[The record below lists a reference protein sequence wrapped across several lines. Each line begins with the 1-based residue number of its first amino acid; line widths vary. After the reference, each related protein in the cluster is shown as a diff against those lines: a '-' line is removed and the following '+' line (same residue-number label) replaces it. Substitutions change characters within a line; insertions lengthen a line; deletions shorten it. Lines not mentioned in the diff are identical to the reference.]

1 MKRIY
6 IDKTSNIGEITKI
19 LPQATE
25 ILASY
30 HLGCGGCSASE
41 FETLSDGIISHGY
54 SEEIVDEII
63 EKCNEILDEY
73 YDTLEKKY
81 IYITEYAQDRLDHY
95 AEQSDMKG
103 YGIKIE
109 RKEGEYTMDFQ
120 KAPEENQEI
129 IEYNEDIT
137 IFFKKSDKKE
147 IQGLMIDF
155 VNNEFGT
162 GFKLI
167 NVHDIMQNK

>member
-1 MKRIY
+1 MKRIH
-6 IDKTSNIGEITKI
+6 IDRTSNIGEITKI

-30 HLGCGGCSASE
+30 HLGCGGCDASE
-41 FETLSDGIISHGY
+41 FETLEDGIISHGY

-73 YDTLEKKY
+73 YDTLAKKY
-81 IYITEYAQDRLDHY
+81 IYITEYAQERLDHY
-95 AEQSDMKG
+95 TEHSDMKG

-109 RKEGEYTMDFQ
+109 YNKGEYTMDFQ
-120 KAPEENQEI
+120 KDPKEKEEV
-129 IEYNEDIT
+129 IEYNKDIK
-137 IFFKKSDKKE
+137 IFFKKGNKKD

-167 NVHDIMQNK
+167 NVHGIIEKK